1 MKTVNR
7 KSRGIFIVLLLVA
20 TLLLSACN
28 LTRQNSSSLDPNAVE
43 QTLKAW
49 HKSRYSFVK
58 MYGIY
63 KEGSDSAVA
72 YYQIIDK
79 DNNKCR
85 DARASIKY
93 FMQKGWFIVRVELNY
108 NVEMEWWDGV
118 FEKVEPK
125 KL

>member
-1 MKTVNR
+1 MNI
-7 KSRGIFIVLLLVA
+7 KSTGIFIVLLLVA

-28 LTRQNSSSLDPNAVE
+28 LAKQSSSSLDPNAVE

-58 MYGIY
+58 MYGICQ
-63 KEGSDSAVA
+63 EGSDSAVA
-72 YYQIIDK
+72 YYQVMDK
-79 DNNKCR
+79 GQNRNR

-118 FEKVEPK
+118 FEKVESK
-125 KL
+125 KPQ